1 MNSPRLTALVPVLM
15 AMSLPLGA
23 GEADKTPVA
32 PPLTPEREAFWK
44 EFQTGALSQAQVD
57 AEAKYVSARA
67 AFQDARFVEAHDL
80 VDEAIRIFPSHVGAQ
95 KLRQEVL
102 AVLSHRD
109 NRLQMAAEWY
119 HAQQD
124 VKTQEIAVRLAAL
137 MESGDKKMA
146 AGDYSARHEQC
157 ITRLRT
163 RRDQARPRWRDSLA
177 MADNRAPCCP
187 CPASC

>member
-1 MNSPRLTALVPVLM
+1 MEAVQSEQILPALRPSLPPSSQGVAMNSPRLTALVPVLM

-67 AFQDARFVEAHDL
+67 AFQDARFVEAHDR

-95 KLRQEVL
+95 KL
-102 AVLSHRD
+102 
-109 NRLQMAAEWY
+109 
-119 HAQQD
+119 
-124 VKTQEIAVRLAAL
+124 
-137 MESGDKKMA
+137 
-146 AGDYSARHEQC
+146 
-157 ITRLRT
+157 
-163 RRDQARPRWRDSLA
+163 
-177 MADNRAPCCP
+177 
-187 CPASC
+187 